1 MGNTGIAIFKDG
13 STPYTSSKYI
23 DDVTEFLEQASM
35 SLFKWFELNFQKVM
49 PIKCHLLTSTDQEV
63 SLNVDNFA
71 IKNSKCEE
79 ILSVKFHSKLTF
91 NLHISHL
98 CKKSSRKVNAL
109 VRITPYMDLP
119 KRRLLENSFF
129 KAQFNYCWES
139 KPASQK
145 VLANCIP

>member
-63 SLNVDNFA
+63 TLNVDNFTLK
-71 IKNSKCEE
+71 INECEK
-79 ILSVKFHSKLTF
+79 LLGVKFDSK
-91 NLHISHL
+91 
-98 CKKSSRKVNAL
+98 
-109 VRITPYMDLP
+109 
-119 KRRLLENSFF
+119 
-129 KAQFNYCWES
+129 QFV
-139 KPASQK
+139 PFD
-145 VLANCIP
+145 